1 MPPRNIT
8 TTLTINIMDV
18 LDPPPT
24 FTESIY
30 TEEIVED
37 VYANVSIV
45 NRYGHVEDFNLCKC
59 NTASGRN
66 SASN

>member
-8 TTLTINIMDV
+8 TTLTVNIVDV

-37 VYANVSIV
+37 VYANVRILIQLLNVRTS
-45 NRYGHVEDFNLCKC
+45 NDFLPP
-59 NTASGRN
+59 TATDWDST
-66 SASN
+66 SY